1 ARAGRPAHHPVGRRA
16 HRQPGLGSG
25 RSDPQ
30 DVSRAGQARRP
41 SPPDR
46 DPRSQGAN
54 HLGPGRANCRRP
66 AGRSGHERTDGIS
79 RRGLSCTARTSTRTR
94 TRWHMQI
101 GQILRKAILPLV
113 GLSALGALI
122 LQIRAPRAAVAAAPV
137 TGASA
142 SASGTAASL
151 SGRVRAEGRVAAYP
165 GAEAAVSTEV
175 SGTIA
180 RLYVQEKSVVRKG
193 GLIAELSAD
202 VERAAAEEA
211 RARTGEADA
220 DLALLE
226 SEVSRQQR
234 LHASGAAT
242 AQSLEHAEHDRDA
255 ARARRALAAA
265 TTRRLASMLKK
276 TRIVAP
282 IDGVVIARL
291 VQPGETVAGGTH
303 L

>member
-1 ARAGRPAHHPVGRRA
+1 
-16 HRQPGLGSG
+16 
-25 RSDPQ
+25 
-30 DVSRAGQARRP
+30 
-41 SPPDR
+41 
-46 DPRSQGAN
+46 
-54 HLGPGRANCRRP
+54 
-66 AGRSGHERTDGIS
+66 
-79 RRGLSCTARTSTRTR
+79 
-94 TRWHMQI
+94 MQI

-113 GLSALGALI
+113 GLSVLGALI

-165 GAEAAVSTEV
+165 GAEVAVSTEV

-193 GLIAELSAD
+193 DLIAELSAD

-226 SEVSRQQR
+226 SEVSRQER
-234 LHASGAAT
+234 RHASGAAT
-242 AQSLEHAEHDRDA
+242 AQALERAEHDRDA

-303 L
+303 LVTIADLAHTRIEAEVDEFDAGRIGLGVSATVSAEGFGDATWRGQVEEIPDAVSARRLKPQDPGRPTDTRVLLVKIALAQPSPLKLGQRVQVAIAAP